1 MSILHKFVRFHL
13 MENLPFNLP
22 HTIYI
27 NILRNPKGLG
37 GVDDIYYVALINNM
51 LWDQRVFHVFEKMD
65 NDSKHTVITKG
76 SIVAKHK
83 KFSKSNLKA
92 MKVVMQQTLKEAP

>member
-37 GVDDIYYVALINNM
+37 
-51 LWDQRVFHVFEKMD
+51 VFHVFEKMD